1 MRRRKRSD
9 DSLEINVTPLLD
21 VVFILLIFFIVTTS
35 FVRELGVDA
44 DRPAGSAGAEYEA
57 SEVIAIRIEA
67 SGQIFVNERAV
78 DIRSVKA
85 NVASRLAGSAEVP
98 VIVIADRQ
106 ADAGLM
112 VRAMDQARA
121 AGATRISVANMA
133 R

>member
-1 MRRRKRSD
+1 MRRRKRLD
-9 DSLEINVTPLLD
+9 DTLEINVTPLLD

-35 FVRELGVDA
+35 FVREIGLDA
-44 DRPAGSAGAEYEA
+44 DRPAGSQGLEREV
-57 SEVIAIRIEA
+57 SEVIAIRIDA
-67 SGQIFVNERAV
+67 SGQVFVNERAV

-85 NVASRLAGSAEVP
+85 NVASGLAGKAETP
-98 VIVIADRQ
+98 VVVVADRR

-121 AGATRISVANMA
+121 AGATRISVATLA

>member
-1 MRRRKRSD
+1 MRRRKRLD

-35 FVRELGVDA
+35 FVREIGVDA
-44 DRPAGSAGAEYEA
+44 DRPAGGQGLEREVSD
-57 SEVIAIRIEA
+57 VIAIRIDA
-67 SGQIFVNERAV
+67 SGQVFVNERAV

-85 NVASRLAGSAEVP
+85 NVASGLAGKAETP
-98 VIVIADRQ
+98 VVVVADRR

-121 AGATRISVANMA
+121 AGATRISVATLA

>member
-35 FVRELGVDA
+35 FVREIGVDA

-57 SEVIAIRIEA
+57 SEVIAIRVEA

-98 VIVIADRQ
+98 VVVIADRQ

-121 AGATRISVANMA
+121 AGATRISVANPA